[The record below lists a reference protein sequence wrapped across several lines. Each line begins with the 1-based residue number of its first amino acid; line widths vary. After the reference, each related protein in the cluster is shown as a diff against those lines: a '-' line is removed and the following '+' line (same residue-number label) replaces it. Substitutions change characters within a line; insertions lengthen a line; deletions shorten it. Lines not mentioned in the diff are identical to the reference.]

1 MIASIVPIM
10 TTMNILSQISQEEAN
25 QKAARQQEENRREEE
40 EYEQQMARTSCVDMN
55 NYTSVRTCHILPAST
70 VCNIYGGY

>member
-1 MIASIVPIM
+1 MIASLLPIM
-10 TTMNILSQISQEEAN
+10 TTMNIWRQTSQEEAN
-25 QKAARQQEENRREEE
+25 RKATRQQEENRREEE

-55 NYTSVRTCHILPAST
+55 NHTSVHTCYVLPAST